1 MKLVENIYDFCK
13 EHKLEDEF
21 YKKMVANEYAQNSM
35 RIRKSGSYSKFV
47 ACMNDKKFR
56 EGMKFADASQ
66 CALFERVL
74 YFMIKN
80 KIYMPFAF
88 WIW

>member
-1 MKLVENIYDFCK
+1 
-13 EHKLEDEF
+13 
-21 YKKMVANEYAQNSM
+21 
-35 RIRKSGSYSKFV
+35 
-47 ACMNDKKFR
+47 MNDKKVR

-66 CALFERVL
+66 CTLFERVL